1 MYIKVHCIPEGM
13 SEELQFAR
21 EQQDKQTASDPNA
34 MYADMQREE
43 KAINIL
49 AQINPDNLLTDIEH
63 RIRGEKKS
71 FNGQWVIISANKTP
85 VSEELVSDFIS
96 FLGSILNQN
105 TSMSNFKE
113 GEVNNLMEMIT
124 DWVKDNLDVNSV
136 RYGIEGNYTEYDRI
150 AHIVCSTCF
159 AVFKRALNGG
169 ESRRIFKMMRMNE
182 NINPERKNKLTD
194 NFKFW

>member
-1 MYIKVHCIPEGM
+1 MYIKAICITEDM
-13 SEELQFAR
+13 NEEIQFAR
-21 EQQDKQTASDPNA
+21 EQQDKATASDPNA

-63 RIRGEKKS
+63 RIRGEKKG
-71 FNGQWVIISANKTP
+71 FNGQWTVISVNKKP
-85 VSEELVSDFIS
+85 VSEEMVSDFIS

-124 DWVKDNLDVNSV
+124 DWVKDNLDVNAV
-136 RYGIEGNYTEYDRI
+136 RYGIEGDYTEYDRI

-182 NINPERKNKLTD
+182 NINPEKKNKLTD